1 MHRLFHTTV
10 KNCGQFP
17 ELVDDQENTASMVG
31 SANGSLIEDAK
42 LKQLYATML
51 QCRLL
56 TEHAGSLRN
65 QPQAKAFY
73 SVSMGQ
79 EAIATGCAIDL
90 RPQDTIALAT
100 PDSIPALVK
109 GVALSTMV
117 ARLYKRRSSRAHNL
131 ISLASNSGE
140 QLQAATHVALA
151 NKQKNNTNVVV
162 AFTKAEAT
170 VRSGWH
176 EALKFAAR
184 RSLPIIFV
192 VENNPWTTVP
202 GYRERN
208 GREHSTLKTQIKGLT
223 AITVDGNDVVAV
235 YRVAYESLDRVRQ
248 GGGPVLIE
256 GKTYRQ
262 DAQTLSDI
270 ERDPLTHMERYLK
283 AKKLFTARWKNQLVQ
298 RFTRE
303 LDAAVRQL
311 EVPVKAAR
319 YLPASQP
326 LQTIDR

>member
-1 MHRLFHTTV
+1 M
-10 KNCGQFP
+10 
-17 ELVDDQENTASMVG
+17 AG
-31 SANGSLIEDAK
+31 STNGSLIADTK

-51 QCRLL
+51 RCRLL

-65 QPQAKAFY
+65 QPGGKALY
-73 SVSMGQ
+73 SASMGQ

-90 RPQDTIALAT
+90 LSGDTIALAAD
-100 PDSIPALVK
+100 DSIPGLVK
-109 GVALSTMV
+109 GVALSTVV
-117 ARLYKRRSSRAHNL
+117 AQLYTRNSSPRLGY
-131 ISLASNSGE
+131 GE
-140 QLQAATHVALA
+140 QLQAAIRVALA
-151 NKQKNNTNVVV
+151 NKQKNNTNVVL
-162 AFTKAEAT
+162 AFTAAETTAGG
-170 VRSGWH
+170 GWH
-176 EALKFAAR
+176 EALKLAAR

-192 VENNPWTTVP
+192 VENNPWTTVA

-208 GREHSTLKTQIKGLT
+208 GTEHPVLKTQIKGLT

-235 YRVAYESLDRVRQ
+235 YRVAYESLERVRQ

-262 DAQTLSDI
+262 DGQALSHM
-270 ERDPLTHMERYLK
+270 ERDPLTHMERYLR
-283 AKKLFTARWKNQLVQ
+283 AKKLFTARWKNQLVH

-303 LDAAVRQL
+303 LETAVQQL

>member
-1 MHRLFHTTV
+1 LIDH
-10 KNCGQFP
+10 
-17 ELVDDQENTASMVG
+17 QENTASMAG
-31 SANGSLIEDAK
+31 SANASLIEDAK

-56 TEHAGSLRN
+56 IQHAGSLRN
-65 QPQAKAFY
+65 QPQGKALY

-90 RPQDTIALAT
+90 RPQDTIALAAH
-100 PDSIPALVK
+100 DSIPALVK
-109 GVALSTMV
+109 GVALSTIV
-117 ARLYKRRSSRAHNL
+117 ARLYKRRSSATHNV
-131 ISLASNSGE
+131 ISLPSNSGE
-140 QLQAATHVALA
+140 QFQAATRVALA

-162 AFTKAEAT
+162 AFTAAAAT
-170 VRSGWH
+170 ARSGWH
-176 EALKFAAR
+176 DALKLSAK

-192 VENNPWTTVP
+192 VENNPWTTVA
-202 GYRERN
+202 GYQERN
-208 GREHSTLKTQIKGLT
+208 GREHPALKTQIKGLT
-223 AITVDGNDVVAV
+223 AIAVDGNDVVAV
-235 YRVAYESLDRVRQ
+235 YRVAYESLERVRQ

-262 DAQTLSDI
+262 DGQALSHI

-283 AKKLFTARWKNQLVQ
+283 AKKLFTARWKNQLVH

-303 LDAAVRQL
+303 LDAAVRQI
-311 EVPVKAAR
+311 EVPVKTAR

>member
-1 MHRLFHTTV
+1 M
-10 KNCGQFP
+10 
-17 ELVDDQENTASMVG
+17 AG
-31 SANGSLIEDAK
+31 SANGSLIENAK

-65 QPQAKAFY
+65 QPRAKALY
-73 SVSMGQ
+73 SASMGQ

-90 RPQDTIALAT
+90 RPQDSLALGAHH
-100 PDSIPALVK
+100 SIPALVK
-109 GVALSTMV
+109 GVALSTIV
-117 ARLYKRRSSRAHNL
+117 AQFCTCRNSAEDNI
-131 ISLASNSGE
+131 ISPRSNSGE
-140 QLQAATHVALA
+140 QLQAAIRVALA

-162 AFTKAEAT
+162 AFTAAEAT
-170 VRSGWH
+170 AGNGWH

-192 VENNPWTTVP
+192 VENNPWTTVG
-202 GYRERN
+202 GYQERN
-208 GREHSTLKTQIKGLT
+208 GRERPTLKTQIKGLT

-235 YRVAYESLDRVRQ
+235 YRVAYESLERVRQ
-248 GGGPVLIE
+248 GGGPVVIE
-256 GKTYRQ
+256 GKTFRQ
-262 DAQTLSDI
+262 DGQALSRI
-270 ERDPLTHMERYLK
+270 ERDPLTHMERYLR
-283 AKKLFTARWKNQLVQ
+283 AKKLFTARWKNQLVH

-311 EVPVKAAR
+311 EVPDKAAR